1 MQLLD
6 GKLISKEIK
15 KEIAAEV
22 ESYKS
27 KGLRAPNLAAVLVGE
42 DPASQYYVKSKLKSC
57 EQVGF
62 DSNNIILESS
72 TSEED
77 LLILIDKLNK
87 DEGIDGYI
95 IQLPLP
101 DHINSDKVLQA
112 VAPKKD
118 VDGFHPENLGK
129 LVLGLDTFVPAT
141 PLGILELIKRYDI
154 PTASKNVCVLGRSN
168 IVGKPISI
176 ILSQKA
182 YPGNAT
188 VTLLHSKSKDLE
200 AKLAEA
206 DIIVAAIGKPL
217 FVKENMVK
225 KGAVVIDVGI
235 NRIED
240 KTRKNGY
247 RMVGDVDFD
256 NVAPKCSYITPVPG
270 GVGLMTVSSLL
281 MNTLKA
287 YKRKYE
293 RK

>member
-15 KEIAAEV
+15 KEITEEV
-22 ESYKS
+22 NSYTS
-27 KGLRAPNLAAVLVGE
+27 KGLRAPNLVAVLVGE
-42 DPASQYYVKSKLKSC
+42 DPASEYYVKSKLKSC

-62 DSNNIILESS
+62 ESDNIILDAS
-72 TSEED
+72 TSEKE
-77 LLILIDKLNK
+77 LLSLVDKLNK
-87 DEGIDGYI
+87 DENVDGYI

-112 VAPKKD
+112 VDPQKD

-141 PLGILELIKRYDI
+141 PLGIIELIKRYNI
-154 PTASKNVCVLGRSN
+154 PTESKNVCVLGRSN
-168 IVGKPISI
+168 IVGKPMSI
-176 ILSQKA
+176 LLSQKA

-188 VTLLHSKSKDLE
+188 VTLLHSRSKDLE
-200 AKLAEA
+200 AKMAEA
-206 DIIVAAIGKPL
+206 DIIIAAIGKPL

-225 KGAVVIDVGI
+225 DGAVVIDVGI

-240 KTRKNGY
+240 KTRKSGSKL
-247 RMVGDVDFD
+247 VGDVDFD
-256 NVAPKCSYITPVPG
+256 NVASKCSYITPVPG

-281 MNTLKA
+281 QNTLKA
-287 YKRKYE
+287 YKTKHE
-293 RK
+293 DK